1 MSDLDV
7 QRPTVMFWVVGV
19 VALLW
24 NLLGVWAYIG
34 SVTATP
40 EQLASLYNDEQLA
53 MILATPK
60 WAISAT
66 AIAVTAGVIGS
77 ILLLLRNKLCVPV
90 FIVSL
95 IAIVVQDVYI
105 FGMTNSVEA
114 FGMQP
119 IYMQG
124 LVLLIGIYL
133 VWYATAQK
141 KRGVIS

>member
-1 MSDLDV
+1 
-7 QRPTVMFWVVGV
+7 MFWVVGAI
-19 VALLW
+19 ALLW
-24 NLLGVWAYIG
+24 NLLGVWAYVG

-40 EQLASLYNDEQLA
+40 EQLEGLYNEEQLA
-53 MILATPK
+53 LILATPN
-60 WAISAT
+60 WAVSAT

-77 ILLLLRNKLCVPV
+77 ILLLLRNRYCIPV

-95 IAIVVQDVYI
+95 IAIVVQDIYI

-124 LVLLIGIYL
+124 LVLLIGIFL
-133 VWYATAQK
+133 VWYSTAQK
-141 KRGVIS
+141 QRGVIR